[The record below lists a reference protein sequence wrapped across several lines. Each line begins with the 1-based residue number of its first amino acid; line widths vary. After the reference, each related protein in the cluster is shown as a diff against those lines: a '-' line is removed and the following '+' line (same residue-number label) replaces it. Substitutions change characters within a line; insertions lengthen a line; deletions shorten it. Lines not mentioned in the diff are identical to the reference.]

1 LVHTNQIQW
10 IQRAGDLGIR
20 LAYALAF
27 IYVVRVGTVIRQ
39 PNVLTV
45 ADYVPIGVVL
55 NVEIQRG
62 TLEEDGAGVVCIILD
77 ETRGRSRGLGVVVS
91 SHNGAASFIS
101 AEIRPIEHGPPSPVG
116 DDRVFNNVASKY
128 AVLKLHRHAATFW
141 WWRDVLKVCLWR

>member
-1 LVHTNQIQW
+1 MVHTNQIQW
-10 IQRAGDLGIR
+10 IQRTGDLGIR

-91 SHNGAASFIS
+91 SHNGALV
-101 AEIRPIEHGPPSPVG
+101 IREVGKVTKVHGES
-116 DDRVFNNVASKY
+116 DQRMK
-128 AVLKLHRHAATFW
+128 R
-141 WWRDVLKVCLWR
+141 